1 LHTLQVAAHA
11 FEVQASQRSVTLRAL
26 SRVQQMQW
34 LHALAAAVQL
44 ATENDLLR
52 VAEHII
58 GDEEHARCTRANAA
72 LLQALQQQ
80 QQQQQQGGSS
90 SSSNGSAA
98 VSSAGV

>member
-1 LHTLQVAAHA
+1 
-11 FEVQASQRSVTLRAL
+11 
-26 SRVQQMQW
+26 MQW
-34 LHALAAAVQL
+34 LHALAAVVQL

-80 QQQQQQGGSS
+80 QQQQPQREG
-90 SSSNGSAA
+90 SSSNGCAA
-98 VSSAGV
+98 ALQDGGA

>member
-1 LHTLQVAAHA
+1 MHERTLQVATHA

-34 LHALAAAVQL
+34 LHALAAVVQL

-80 QQQQQQGGSS
+80 QHREGSS
-90 SSSNGSAA
+90 TNGSAA
-98 VSSAGV
+98 AVYDARA